1 MKSCK
6 EKINLEKLPKHIAII
21 MDGNGRWAIQH
32 GLDRVGGHHEGVD
45 SVRDIAE
52 AAASLGVKYL
62 TLYTFSTE
70 NWSRPKDE
78 VDALMS
84 LFVETI
90 AKELDTLNKN
100 NIRLNA
106 IGDLRSLPKEN
117 YKKLLETIEETSEND
132 RMTLTLA
139 MSYSSRWEIINAVK
153 KITADVELQK
163 LNSNNIT
170 EELFESYLSTYN
182 IPDPELL
189 IRTSGELRV
198 SNYLLWQ
205 IAYSELYFT
214 DVLWPD
220 FREEELYKAIV
231 EYQDRERRFGLTSEQ
246 LLS

>member
-1 MKSCK
+1 
-6 EKINLEKLPKHIAII
+6 
-21 MDGNGRWAIQH
+21 
-32 GLDRVGGHHEGVD
+32 
-45 SVRDIAE
+45 
-52 AAASLGVKYL
+52 
-62 TLYTFSTE
+62 
-70 NWSRPKDE
+70 
-78 VDALMS
+78 
-84 LFVETI
+84 
-90 AKELDTLNKN
+90 
-100 NIRLNA
+100 
-106 IGDLRSLPKEN
+106 
-117 YKKLLETIEETSEND
+117 
-132 RMTLTLA
+132 MTLTLA